1 MELQRRSM
9 ERALNSARIKEF
21 TPESRLRLTGAGL
34 EIVIRYPVE
43 LGSAAEI
50 DDRITRELIEAIDRE
65 PRLHLLGS
73 TVKVEEAPA
82 PAAEPA

>member
-1 MELQRRSM
+1 
-9 ERALNSARIKEF
+9 
-21 TPESRLRLTGAGL
+21 LRLTGGGL

-43 LGSAAEI
+43 LSGAAEI

-65 PRLHLLGS
+65 PRLQLLGS

-82 PAAEPA
+82 PASEPA